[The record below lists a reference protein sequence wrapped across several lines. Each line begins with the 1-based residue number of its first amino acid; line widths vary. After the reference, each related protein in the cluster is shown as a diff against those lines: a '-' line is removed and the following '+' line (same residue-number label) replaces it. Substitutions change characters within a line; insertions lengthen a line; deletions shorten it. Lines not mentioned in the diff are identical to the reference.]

1 MVFLMILQS
10 YHAYMGDRLYSGKG
24 RTQAL
29 VNHGQL
35 HKHAHENDLPTTSQ
49 EKNLSELGHDLS
61 EAEYPHLGN
70 GKPMPPEA
78 HHSYPSAWGSSNA
91 YSSSRASVRT
101 DCGSQGI
108 QHPEGLPSTSD
119 LGTSYSGASATSPV
133 ASVVEDPDSIL
144 ETEQER

>member
-1 MVFLMILQS
+1 
-10 YHAYMGDRLYSGKG
+10 MGDRLYSGKG

-119 LGTSYSGASATSPV
+119 LGTSCSGASATSPV
-133 ASVVEDPDSIL
+133 ASVIEDPDSIL